1 MANKVNAS
9 KFMGRGQSGL
19 EKKVDANSK
28 KVTLLKNIIQS
39 HKSDLAEKLKSLE
52 PSQVS
57 SLDASI
63 QSITNSVTSI
73 SETLLRQQEVDK
85 EQAEDSA
92 IVEERKK
99 RNLKE
104 KTVEGGKNIGKGL
117 METGKKML
125 GPVKGFLGNIFD
137 WIKKVLMAK
146 VVIELFKWF
155 SDPANAKKVSS
166 IFRFIKDWWPAILTG
181 LLLFAGSLLGPGG
194 LILGA
199 IILVTGFI
207 PKLVNTVKTLLGFG
221 KATEK
226 DAADLE
232 QKAKKGD
239 EENISTETGQKQ
251 DVTPTDVA
259 NAPEPGSEQPVEMN
273 RGGEVPGKGDR
284 DTVPAMLTPG
294 EFVMSKDAVSAW
306 GKDTL
311 EGMNAAAGGSNKP
324 EGGKVKKYASG
335 GEVLNNETG
344 SLAKRIDP
352 LITAQ
357 DPKPEGIGGMLAGAA
372 DFMTGG
378 LFDFDGK
385 SGGGLLSKGANLL
398 GGMFGGK
405 DKDGGADLTGA
416 IADLQNRF
424 NYSIYEKKGADGA
437 DGAQGSTG
445 STGATG
451 ASGGLL
457 DGFISAVST
466 LPIVGKPLA
475 KATGL
480 LVDGVED
487 MIQQKH
493 DGLHAVSGGG
503 GTPMQVAQGQSMPGG
518 VSTPSQ
524 PTTTI
529 AYADA
534 QSSAA
539 TSGASGATG
548 DPGGKIPVFEVGTR
562 VSSAKIKVLGITR

>member
-9 KFMGRGQSGL
+9 KFMGRDQSGL
-19 EKKVDANSK
+19 EEKVDANSK
-28 KVTLLKNIIQS
+28 KVTLLKNIIKS

-57 SLDASI
+57 PLDASI

-85 EQAEDSA
+85 EQAEDAA
-92 IVEERKK
+92 IVQERKK

-125 GPVKGFLGNIFD
+125 GPVKGFLANIFD

-226 DAADLE
+226 DAADLA

-251 DVTPTDVA
+251 DVTPNDVA

-273 RGGEVPGKGDR
+273 KGGEVPGKGDR

-294 EFVMSKDAVSAW
+294 EFVMSKDAVGAW

-324 EGGKVKKYASG
+324 EGGRVKKYASG

-344 SLAKRIDP
+344 TLAKRIDP

-437 DGAQGSTG
+437 KGATG
-445 STGATG
+445 SSGPAG

-475 KATGL
+475 NATGL

-503 GTPMQVAQGQSMPGG
+503 GTPMQVAQGQSMTGG

-539 TSGASGATG
+539 TSGASGSTG
-548 DPGGKIPVFEVGTR
+548 GAGGKVPAFDVGTR

>member
-28 KVTLLKNIIQS
+28 KITLLKNIIQS
-39 HKSDLAEKLKSLE
+39 HKSDLGEKLASLS
-52 PSQVS
+52 PAGGG
-57 SLDASI
+57 LDASI

-85 EQAEDSA
+85 EQAEDAA

-125 GPVKGFLGNIFD
+125 GPVKGFLSNIFD
-137 WIKKVLMAK
+137 WIKKLLMAK
-146 VVIELFKWF
+146 VVMELFKWF

-273 RGGEVPGKGDR
+273 KGGEVPGKGDR

-378 LFDFDGK
+378 LFDFDCK
-385 SGGGLLSKGANLL
+385 SGGGLLSKGANVL

-437 DGAQGSTG
+437 KGATG
-445 STGATG
+445 SSGAAG

-480 LVDGVED
+480 LVDGVGD

-493 DGLHAVSGGG
+493 DGLHAVSGDGG
-503 GTPMQVAQGQSMPGG
+503 KPMQVAQGQSMTGP
-518 VSTPSQ
+518 VSTPNK
-524 PTTTI
+524 PTTTV

-539 TSGASGATG
+539 TSGASGSTG
-548 DPGGKIPVFEVGTR
+548 GAGGKVPAFDVGTR

>member
-9 KFMGRGQSGL
+9 KFMGRDQSGL
-19 EKKVDANSK
+19 EEKVDANSK
-28 KVTLLKNIIQS
+28 KVTLLKNIIKS
-39 HKSDLAEKLKSLE
+39 HKSDLGEKLKSLE

-57 SLDASI
+57 PLDASI

-85 EQAEDSA
+85 EQAEDAA

-125 GPVKGFLGNIFD
+125 GPVKGFLANIFD
-137 WIKKVLMAK
+137 WIKKVIMAK

-226 DAADLE
+226 DAADLA

-251 DVTPTDVA
+251 DVTPNDVA

-273 RGGEVPGKGDR
+273 KGGEVPGKGDR

-378 LFDFDGK
+378 
-385 SGGGLLSKGANLL
+385 S
-398 GGMFGGK
+398 
-405 DKDGGADLTGA
+405 
-416 IADLQNRF
+416 
-424 NYSIYEKKGADGA
+424 
-437 DGAQGSTG
+437 
-445 STGATG
+445 
-451 ASGGLL
+451 
-457 DGFISAVST
+457 VSYTHLT
-466 LPIVGKPLA
+466 LPT
-475 KATGL
+475 KA
-480 LVDGVED
+480 
-487 MIQQKH
+487 
-493 DGLHAVSGGG
+493 
-503 GTPMQVAQGQSMPGG
+503 
-518 VSTPSQ
+518 
-524 PTTTI
+524 
-529 AYADA
+529 
-534 QSSAA
+534 
-539 TSGASGATG
+539 
-548 DPGGKIPVFEVGTR
+548 
-562 VSSAKIKVLGITR
+562 